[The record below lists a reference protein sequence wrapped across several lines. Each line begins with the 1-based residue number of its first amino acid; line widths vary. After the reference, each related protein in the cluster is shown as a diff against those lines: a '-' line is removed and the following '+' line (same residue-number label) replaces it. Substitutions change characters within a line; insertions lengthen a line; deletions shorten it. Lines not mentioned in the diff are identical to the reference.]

1 MMKERNSKKILI
13 LGASGFIGGALYRE
27 LCSYFDT
34 YGTYHTGKIYANNKH
49 FFPFDMQND
58 DLIEILSRVR
68 PDVIISA
75 LRGNFEAQIDTHI
88 DVLDY
93 CRASNS
99 KIIFLSS
106 ANVFDAFS
114 NFPSY
119 EFDKTL
125 SMSTYGKFKIKIETT
140 LMQLP
145 EKNYV
150 IARLPM
156 VFGSQSPRIKELKY
170 YLQQQKAYEV
180 FPDLVMNVTN
190 IDILTKQLHYIIN
203 RERYGIF
210 HLGSSDLI
218 HHNEFIED
226 IIKVLGHEKPLLK
239 NVYTSNFDR
248 FLAVLPKDNKLPK
261 HLNFG
266 HIEVIDEMHTI

>member
-1 MMKERNSKKILI
+1 MKERYLKKILI
-13 LGASGFIGGALYRE
+13 LGASGFIGGAIYRE

-34 YGTYHTGKIYANNKH
+34 YGTYHTGKIYSNNKH

-68 PDVIISA
+68 PDVVISA
-75 LRGNFEAQIDTHI
+75 LRGDFESQIDTHI
-88 DVLDY
+88 DILDY

-99 KIIFLSS
+99 KVIFLSS

-125 SMSTYGKFKIKIETT
+125 SMSPYGKFKIKIETA
-140 LMQLP
+140 LMKLP

-170 YLQQQKAYEV
+170 HLQHNKAYEV

-190 IDILTKQLHYIIN
+190 ADILTKQLHYIIN
-203 RERYGIF
+203 RNKAGIF
-210 HLGSSDLI
+210 HLGSSDLV
-218 HHNEFIED
+218 HHNEFIEE
-226 IIKVLGHEKPLLK
+226 IIKVMGHKNPLLK

-248 FLAVLPKDNKLPK
+248 FLAVLPRDNKLPK
-261 HLNFG
+261 HHDFG
-266 HIEVIDEMHTI
+266 HLQVIDEMNII

>member
-1 MMKERNSKKILI
+1 MKRILI
-13 LGASGFIGGALYRE
+13 LGASGFIGGTLYKE
-27 LCSYFDT
+27 LCPYFDT
-34 YGTYHTGKIYANNKH
+34 YGTYHTGKIYSNNKH
-49 FFPFDMQND
+49 FFHFDMEND
-58 DLIEILSRVR
+58 DLFEILTQVR
-68 PDVIISA
+68 PTIIISA
-75 LRGNFEAQIDTHI
+75 LRGNFEAQIDTHL
-88 DVLDY
+88 DLVDY

-99 KIIFLSS
+99 KLIFLSS

-119 EFDKTL
+119 EYDKTL
-125 SMSTYGKFKIKIETT
+125 SMSTYGKFKIKIETA

-156 VFGSQSPRIKELKY
+156 VFGSSSPRMKELRYFIDKND
-170 YLQQQKAYEV
+170 AYEV

-190 IDILTKQLHYIIN
+190 ADKLSQQIHYIVN
-203 RERYGIF
+203 RNRKGIY

-218 HHNEFIED
+218 HHDEFIKEILD
-226 IIKVLGHEKPLLK
+226 TLGYEKPLLK

-261 HLNFG
+261 HLIFSHFDIIN
-266 HIEVIDEMHTI
+266 ELKAKN

>member
-1 MMKERNSKKILI
+1 MKERYLKKILI
-13 LGASGFIGGALYRE
+13 LGASGFIGGAIYKE

-34 YGTYHTGKIYANNKH
+34 YGTYHTGKIYNNNKH

-58 DLIEILSRVR
+58 DLIETLSRVR
-68 PDVIISA
+68 PDVIIST
-75 LRGNFEAQIDTHI
+75 LRGDFESQIETHI

-93 CRASNS
+93 CKASDS

-125 SMSTYGKFKIKIETT
+125 SMSTYGKFKIKIETAV
-140 LMQLP
+140 MKLP
-145 EKNYV
+145 DKNYV

-170 YLQQQKAYEV
+170 HLQQNKAYEV

-203 RERYGIF
+203 RDKSGIF
-210 HLGSSDLI
+210 HLGSSDLV
-218 HHNEFIED
+218 HHDEFIQD
-226 IIKVLGHEKPLLK
+226 IIKVLGYERPLLK

-248 FLAVLPKDNKLPK
+248 FLAVLPRDNKLPN

-266 HIEVIDEMHTI
+266 HLEVIDEMKHI

>member
-1 MMKERNSKKILI
+1 MKERYLKKILI
-13 LGASGFIGGALYRE
+13 LGASGFIGGAIYRE

-34 YGTYHTGKIYANNKH
+34 YGTYHKGKIYNNNKH

-68 PDVIISA
+68 PDVVISA
-75 LRGNFEAQIDTHI
+75 LRGDFESQIDTHI
-88 DVLDY
+88 DILDY
-93 CRASNS
+93 CRANNS
-99 KIIFLSS
+99 KVIFLSS

-125 SMSTYGKFKIKIETT
+125 SMSPYGKFKIKIETA
-140 LMQLP
+140 LMTLP
-145 EKNYV
+145 ERNYV

-170 YLQQQKAYEV
+170 HLQQYKAYEV

-190 IDILTKQLHYIIN
+190 VDLLTKQLHYIIN
-203 RERYGIF
+203 RNKTGIF
-210 HLGSSDLI
+210 HLGSSDLV

-226 IIKVLGHEKPLLK
+226 IIKAIGHKKPLLK

-266 HIEVIDEMHTI
+266 HLEVINEMNLI

>member
-1 MMKERNSKKILI
+1 MKERYLKKILI
-13 LGASGFIGGALYRE
+13 LGASGFIGGAIYRE
-27 LCSYFDT
+27 LRSYFDT
-34 YGTYHTGKIYANNKH
+34 YGTYHTGKIYTNNKH
-49 FFPFDMQND
+49 FFPFDMQDD
-58 DLIEILSRVR
+58 DLIGILSRVQ
-68 PDVIISA
+68 PDIIISA
-75 LRGNFEAQIDTHI
+75 LRGDFESQIDTHI

-93 CRASNS
+93 CKASNS
-99 KIIFLSS
+99 KVIFLSS

-125 SMSTYGKFKIKIETT
+125 SMSTYGKFKIKIETA
-140 LMQLP
+140 LMGLP
-145 EKNYV
+145 EKNFV

-170 YLQQQKAYEV
+170 HLENNIAYEV

-190 IDILTKQLHYIIN
+190 IDMLTKQLHYIIN
-203 RERYGIF
+203 RNKKGIF
-210 HLGSSDLI
+210 HLGSSDLV
-218 HHNEFIED
+218 HHKEFIEEA
-226 IIKVLGHEKPLLK
+226 IKVLGYKKPLLK

-248 FLAVLPKDNKLPK
+248 FLAVLPKDNKLPY

-266 HIEVIDEMHTI
+266 HLEVINEMNII

>member
-1 MMKERNSKKILI
+1 MKERYLKKILI
-13 LGASGFIGGALYRE
+13 LGASGFIGGALYKE

-75 LRGNFEAQIDTHI
+75 LRGDFESQIETHF
-88 DVLDY
+88 DVVDY
-93 CRASNS
+93 CKATGS

-125 SMSTYGKFKIKIETT
+125 SMSPYGKFKIKIETA

-145 EKNYV
+145 EKKYS

-156 VFGSQSPRIKELKY
+156 VFGSHSPRIKELKY
-170 YLQQQKAYEV
+170 YIENHKAYEV

-190 IDILTKQLHYIIN
+190 IELLTKQLHYIIN
-203 RERYGIF
+203 REIGGIF
-210 HLGSSDLI
+210 HLGSSDLV
-218 HHNEFIED
+218 HHNEFIEE
-226 IIKVLGHEKPLLK
+226 IIKVLGYHKPLLK

-266 HIEVIDEMHTI
+266 HIEVIKEMNIS